1 MRIFGDLWDAPVC
14 DGKVAEPAPV
24 GEPCISCREP
34 IRPGDSGFMMAHYTT
49 LDALDAL
56 DAPLDWRPQHKE
68 CSLLDVIGHEFG
80 YCGCTEYLGLSEREA
95 GRAVWAKVTGES
107 LDR

>member
-34 IRPGDSGFMMAHYTT
+34 IRPGDSGFMMACFS
-49 LDALDAL
+49 AL
-56 DAPLDWRPQHKE
+56 DAPPDWRPQHKE
-68 CSLLDVIGHEFG
+68 CSLLGVIGHSYG
-80 YCGCTEYLGLSEREA
+80 YCHCTEYLGLSEREA
-95 GRAVWAKVTGES
+95 GRAVWAKVTGEWV
-107 LDR
+107 DR